1 MVENEAILE
10 ITCCFYVLSFNFE
23 NLSKY
28 LYLGIY
34 KLILLVNTNH
44 FRFSLENSVIR
55 FLTLKFYISILILAI
70 RRMNLFN
77 YCYNRLF
84 LRLYIH
90 LKRKLLWKV
99 H

>member
-44 FRFSLENSVIR
+44 FRFIR
-55 FLTLKFYISILILAI
+55 KFSHQVFNFEILYFHFNIS
-70 RRMNLFN
+70 
-77 YCYNRLF
+77 YT
-84 LRLYIH
+84 
-90 LKRKLLWKV
+90 
-99 H
+99 